1 MTAADLKDLTRWG
14 PFTGSLSHVDLVC
27 RLRVLRAF
35 CQLYIPPPAPI
46 VKALWLAESGEP
58 AEVEEA
64 RIEFDAAP
72 GADHPPHPV
81 LLRRALESP
90 PKTERKT
97 DVPGL

>member
-64 RIEFDAAP
+64 RIEFDALPA
-72 GADHPPHPV
+72 
-81 LLRRALESP
+81 LTIRRILGSYAEHLESP
-90 PKTERKT
+90 Q
-97 DVPGL
+97 D